1 MGSLNTRKYK
11 TKKKNIIKLNAFY
24 DKFVGSNKKAKD
36 RYNEKT

>member
-11 TKKKNIIKLNAFY
+11 TKKKNVIKLNAFY
-24 DKFVGSNKKAKD
+24 EKFVSVNKKTKD